1 MRLYIVATTKN
12 TLFKANLQKK
22 KFSVCERSW
31 VRNQKTKQTLKARPC
46 LLRNNFNHQMYWSDL
61 PGLLQLEMF
70 IDQIYL
76 SYLFLYKESMVK
88 TLNYLWIV
96 LLDLIVEIV

>member
-1 MRLYIVATTKN
+1 
-12 TLFKANLQKK
+12 
-22 KFSVCERSW
+22 
-31 VRNQKTKQTLKARPC
+31 
-46 LLRNNFNHQMYWSDL
+46 MYWSDL